1 MSRPAKGPNLAWKTV
16 TSSAEVPVGLTRRE
30 TTTGSAGSLTSTTA
44 TPFFGGDGQKRV
56 FEPFAESLK
65 PQWPT

>member
-1 MSRPAKGPNLAWKTV
+1 MT
-16 TSSAEVPVGLTRRE
+16 GL
-30 TTTGSAGSLTSTTA
+30 AGSETSTTA

-56 FEPFAESLK
+56 FEPFVQSEK

>member
-1 MSRPAKGPNLAWKTV
+1 MSRPARGPYLAWKTV
-16 TSSAEVPVGLTRRE
+16 TSSAEVPVGLTSRE
-30 TTTGSAGSLTSTTA
+30 TTAGSDGSVASTTA

-56 FEPFAESLK
+56 FDPFAQSEN